1 LIDIC
6 GNKQTLIPQSEGI
19 YALPALRSGI
29 YIVQSGDKIW
39 KLMIKE

>member
-6 GNKQTLIPQSEGI
+6 GNKQTLIPQSNGI

-29 YIVQSGDKIW
+29 YIVQSGSTVW
-39 KLMIKE
+39 KLLIQD